1 MHTLSRFT
9 RPVAVALSL
18 GLTASVAFVTLT
30 AQSTPPASAPAVGRA
45 LSISA
50 VGSDVADWARQV
62 TVLEQQGRLRLASS
76 REDTM
81 IAGRVHDRFD
91 QYVGEVRVFGA
102 QVVRQRS
109 ADGVLSVFGQLYPD
123 STSRPPF
130 ATLTPDEAAVKATT
144 LLGRPPLEAHPP
156 ELVLLPRDDGSW
168 RLTWY
173 LRVFTGRDLVAL
185 FLDADS
191 GDEVFRYSDLQTQ
204 SAVGAGTGVLGD
216 RKKIATNLLG
226 GAYFTEDKLRPPT
239 LVSYDLKGD
248 VARVERALF
257 SNLPLG
263 QSDIATD
270 TDNVWTDGA
279 VVDAHVYLGFTYDYY
294 FKRFER
300 RGLNG
305 SNSAVRAIVH
315 PARRQNLLQYDED
328 AVANYLLNAFWCSGC
343 GADRQGF
350 MVFGD
355 GLPSGYYLTGSGQTR
370 NYFSASLDV
379 VAHELTHAVTSF
391 TSDLIYRNESGALN
405 EAFSDIMGVSVDF
418 FVVAQGAKTTPANY
432 VLGEEV
438 ALPFQPGSVA
448 GIRSMSNPASFG
460 HPDHYSRRYTG
471 TEDGGG
477 VHFNSGIVN
486 HAFYLAIEGG
496 TNRISGLGVTGVGG
510 ANREQIERIFYRA
523 FTQFLPSSATFAIAR
538 QATLRAATDLYGGA
552 SPAYR
557 AVEQAWTAVGV
568 Q

>member
-379 VAHELTHAVTSF
+379 
-391 TSDLIYRNESGALN
+391 
-405 EAFSDIMGVSVDF
+405 DF